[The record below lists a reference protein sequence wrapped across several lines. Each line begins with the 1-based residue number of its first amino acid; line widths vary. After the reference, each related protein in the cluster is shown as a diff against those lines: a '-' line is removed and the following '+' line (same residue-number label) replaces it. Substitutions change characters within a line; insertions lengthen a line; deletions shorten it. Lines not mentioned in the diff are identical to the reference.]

1 MTTLPAQLL
10 ITLCPGFNGLTTNYI
25 AARGEMSD
33 LMLPELEQHIA
44 DNAVSTIAELLA
56 LRHIDGYSYM
66 VDARVM
72 PQLLI
77 EIADYNTRR
86 NGESI
91 INMEVYAV

>member
-1 MTTLPAQLL
+1 MTTLPAQLQV
-10 ITLCPGFNGLTTNYI
+10 TLCPSYNMVTTDYL
-25 AARGEMSD
+25 AARGDISE

-56 LRHIDGYSYM
+56 LRYIGSNSYM

-77 EIADYNTRR
+77 EIADFNTRR

-91 INMEVYAV
+91 ISMEVYAV